1 MRNRLKQKLL
11 ESIINK
17 GYFKIGSDFTFFYF
31 SVCFTAKKGKKIPRN
46 EGEEGTHKT
55 VTWVILVP
63 FRG

>member
-1 MRNRLKQKLL
+1 MSNRLKQKLF
-11 ESIINK
+11 EFRINK
-17 GYFKIGSDFTFFYF
+17 GCFKIGSDFTFFYF
-31 SVCFTAKKGKKIPRN
+31 SVCFTANKGKKIPGN